1 METSLERVLEAN
13 RADIQ
18 KGIDEAMVEL
28 ETCRRRCAELEALI
42 ARGRAAL
49 GTGVTLLAQTSPMTL
64 HEAIRLV
71 LADHGNEWMSARS
84 IANEV
89 NARQIY
95 RKRDG
100 SPVEVNQ
107 VHARTNN
114 YSDLFEKADGRI
126 RLKKEQLAEG
136 GPD

>member
-1 METSLERVLEAN
+1 MTTSLERALEAG
-13 RADIQ
+13 RADIE
-18 KGIDEAMVEL
+18 KGIDEAMLEL
-28 ETCRRRCAELEALI
+28 EACRDRCAELEALI
-42 ARGRAAL
+42 GRAHAAL
-49 GTGVTLLAQTSPMTL
+49 GSPGNVLAQTSPMTL
-64 HEAIRLV
+64 HEAIRRV
-71 LADHGNEWMSARS
+71 LTDHGNEWMTARS
-84 IANEV
+84 IGDEV

-126 RLKKEQLAEG
+126 RLKTGQLAEG
-136 GPD
+136 P